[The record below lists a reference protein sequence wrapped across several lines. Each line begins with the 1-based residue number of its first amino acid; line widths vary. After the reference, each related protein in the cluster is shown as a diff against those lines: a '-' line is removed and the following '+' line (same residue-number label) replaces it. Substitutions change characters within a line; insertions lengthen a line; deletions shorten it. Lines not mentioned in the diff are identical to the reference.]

1 MKMTYIS
8 PIQSSHQGV
17 YYPWPKCI
25 WDEAIFKFGWGGG
38 EVESTQTGFSLFLNW
53 DKEVVFYLKFEFT
66 IFN

>member
-1 MKMTYIS
+1 MCITLGPSVYGMK
-8 PIQSSHQGV
+8 PFSSLG
-17 YYPWPKCI
+17 
-25 WDEAIFKFGWGGG
+25 GGG